1 MDELDLGA
9 TIRGF
14 SAGQKIFGRYTLKR
28 LLGRGGMG
36 VVWLAR
42 DEKLD
47 EEVALKFLPDVVKH
61 DPAALDELKAETK
74 RARRLTHAG
83 IVRIHDFLE
92 DNHTAAIAM
101 EAVDGVTLSQFPI
114 DQPGKIFQVAGITGL
129 LRQICS
135 ARAYSHHPH
144 PAGH

>member
-1 MDELDLGA
+1 MDARGLGA
-9 TIRGF
+9 TRRGG
-14 SAGQKIFGRYTLKR
+14 SAGQEICGRSTLKR
-28 LLGRGGMG
+28 LWGRGGMG

-42 DEKLD
+42 DEKVD

-101 EAVDGVTLSQFPI
+101 EAVDGVTDRKS
-114 DQPGKIFQVAGITGL
+114 VV
-129 LRQICS
+129 
-135 ARAYSHHPH
+135 
-144 PAGH
+144 